1 MSISSRKPPGP
12 AASRAPRPPIARS
25 SSLRES
31 AARILRAEI
40 VSGAIRPGEIYAI
53 GDIATELG
61 TSPTPVREALVDLVA
76 QGLVVMV
83 RNRGFRVYEFSE
95 HDVDEL
101 FEVRALLEAPAMA
114 KLAGLQPRPNLA
126 TARDLADQTVAAV
139 DPGDV
144 NTFLAIDRDFHLHL
158 TGLLGNERLVNI
170 VAQLRD
176 QTRLY
181 GMSHEMPREEAAGS
195 AHDHVKLTDAIAAG
209 QAAEAEAIMR
219 RHLDQIRVDWVRP
232 ALTADTEH

>member
-1 MSISSRKPPGP
+1 MTISSPTPPDSAP
-12 AASRAPRPPIARS
+12 ADRAPRPRIAR

-31 AARILRAEI
+31 AARILRSEI
-40 VSGAIRPGEIYAI
+40 VSGAIRPGQIYAI
-53 GDIATELG
+53 GDIAAELG

-83 RNRGFRVYEFSE
+83 RNRGFRVYEFTE

-101 FEVRALLEAPAMA
+101 FELRALLEAPAMA
-114 KLAGLQPRPNLA
+114 KLAGLEPRPDLA
-126 TARDLADQTVAAV
+126 TARDLADQTVDAAV
-139 DPGDV
+139 AGDLRA
-144 NTFLAIDRDFHLHL
+144 FLSIDRDFHLHL

-181 GMSHEMPREEAAGS
+181 GMSHDLPREEAAAS
-195 AHDHVKLTDAIAAG
+195 ARDHIELTDAIAAG
-209 QAAEAEAIMR
+209 QTAEAEAIMR

-232 ALTADTEH
+232 ALAAEDKH